1 MALYDTLNQD
11 QKDAAAKF
19 ERFLLSDDK
28 EFYLFGAAGCGKTY
42 LLQYLLTEG
51 IKKYKR
57 QCAVLGKK
65 VKYKYLA
72 LTAPTNKA
80 VEVLEQYRNV
90 SFELPLKFI
99 TTTYSLFEIR
109 VEENYKNGTTELG
122 FPGNS
127 NGHQHA
133 VIVVDECSM
142 LPQEVLGYIRRNSPH
157 CKLLFV
163 GDNFQ
168 LAPVNG
174 EAYWNNTPD
183 KVTAYLRSPI
193 RNKDQ
198 KALVDLCNQLRDTV
212 NTLAFHDIKLHK
224 GTIDLL
230 NDDEA
235 LAWIQNADFDKNR
248 ILSYTNN
255 KVLKY
260 ISLIEQQQGTS
271 KFIQEG
277 RSYVNNTSFA
287 ASSRFFF
294 YPEEMVCI
302 EEITSNNH
310 LWEALPSQYYLSVI
324 VARVR
329 SLRNP
334 KKVFNC
340 VIATDPRALKERI
353 LQAAQNKNWA
363 VYFTLKKNVM
373 DLRLPYA
380 STIHKAQGST
390 FDEVFL
396 DLDSFRS
403 CKDPET
409 AARLLY
415 VAASRAKNRLV
426 LYGKLPKKYGKLV

>member
-57 QCAVLGKK
+57 QCTVLGRKTK
-65 VKYKYLA
+65 FDYLA

-80 VEVLEQYRNV
+80 VEVLEQYRNAP
-90 SFELPLKFI
+90 FELPLQDI
-99 TTTYSLFEIR
+99 CTTYSLFAIQ
-109 VEENYKNGTTELG
+109 VKENYKNGTTELVY
-122 FPGNS
+122 PEKS
-127 NGHQHA
+127 DGHIRGII
-133 VIVVDECSM
+133 VIDECSM
-142 LPQEVLGYIRRNSPH
+142 LPKEMLDYIRNHTRK
-157 CKLLFV
+157 CKLIFV

-174 EAYWNNTPD
+174 EAYWNDTPD
-183 KVTAYLRSPI
+183 KLTAYLRSPI

-212 NTLAFHDIKLHK
+212 DTLAFHDIKLHK

-230 NDDEA
+230 DDDEA

-277 RSYVNNTSFA
+277 RAYVNNASFA

-302 EEITSNNH
+302 EEIVSNSH
-310 LWEALPSQYYLSVI
+310 LWEDLPSQYYLSVV

>member
-51 IKKYKR
+51 IKKFKR
-57 QCAVLGKK
+57 QCAVLGKE
-65 VKYKYLA
+65 VKLKSLA

-80 VEVLEQYRNV
+80 VEVLEQYRNIP
-90 SFELPLKFI
+90 FELPLSHI
-99 TTTYSLFEIR
+99 CTTFSLFEIR
-109 VEENYKNGTTELG
+109 VEENYKNGTTTLG
-122 FPGNS
+122 YSGSFS
-127 NGHQHA
+127 GHQNA
-133 VIVVDECSM
+133 VVVVDECSM
-142 LPQEVLGYIRRNSPH
+142 LPQEVLDYIRRFTPH
-157 CKLLFV
+157 CKLVFV

-174 EAYWNNTPD
+174 EAYWNKTPD

-212 NTLAFHDIKLHK
+212 DSLEFKDIKLHK

-230 NDDEA
+230 SDEEA
-235 LAWIQNADFDKNR
+235 LDWIKNADFDKNR

-260 ISLIEQQQGTS
+260 ISLIEQQQGTF
-271 KFIQEG
+271 KFIQGG
-277 RSYVNNTSFA
+277 RAYVNNNSFTA
-287 ASSRFFF
+287 TPRMFF
-294 YPEEMVCI
+294 YPEEMVFI
-302 EEITSNNH
+302 EEIISSPH
-310 LWEALPSQYYLSVI
+310 LMEELPSQFYLSV
-324 VARVR
+324 VKARVR

-334 KKVFNC
+334 KKVFIC
-340 VIATDPRALKERI
+340 TIATDPKALKERI
-353 LQAAQNKNWA
+353 LQAAQNKNW
-363 VYFTLKKNVM
+363 VMYFTLKKEVM